1 MDNNSKKEFY
11 QNIAKY
17 GKEEGAFYEAIFAKE
32 KDNSTNRLDNQV
44 ILGTFIFAMEP
55 ILKKICLELVKIYV
69 LSSSEFFGGKNSEN

>member
-1 MDNNSKKEFY
+1 MDNNSKKESY

-44 ILGTFIFAMEP
+44 ILGSFIFAMEP
-55 ILKKICLELVKIYV
+55 I
-69 LSSSEFFGGKNSEN
+69 